1 MAITIQYQGEKDYSD
16 IIQSALDKGGT
27 IFVKS
32 GYYTISK
39 TLLISSSI
47 QNIFSPIKTV
57 FISEVFAKTEL
68 FKTFPPQK
76 EVPMTI
82 L

>member
-1 MAITIQYQGEKDYSD
+1 MAITIQYQGEKNYSD

-57 FISEVFAKTEL
+57 FISEVL
-68 FKTFPPQK
+68 QK
-76 EVPMTI
+76 RNYSKPFRHKRKSQ
-82 L
+82 